1 MNSLVKV
8 SSEKFAPKNPSEI
21 DPELFK
27 FGKLM
32 QFKSNKSVDMY
43 YSDIKYDDVKGVEIV
58 LNDIPMTV
66 RETNFIARHE
76 KAVTWMFN
84 FKLDENNSEA
94 MKFKEVMI
102 ESENSFEKLLLKHLD
117 NSLKKIDSDIDHFKR
132 KSGIRK
138 KNNNK
143 PKPKVFED
151 VQKYISKFSY
161 ISKMENGKP
170 INSSK
175 REDYVCYFSMP
186 IEFKTDEINKFVTI
200 QVRNENRK
208 KENDPNSFKY
218 RTLPCKIDKFRKVFL
233 NNPARIDKLVLKL
246 TKGFVN
252 GAQCAAGY
260 YCNIK
265 FMAVTILKKQTLT
278 EKYISKEDCVDEEY
292 EIDSDDGDEGETNK
306 KLLKKAVKD
315 EDDNEDD
322 DDINEDEEIEKFK
335 KKNKKKKLVKE
346 FDTDEEI

>member
-21 DPELFK
+21 DPKLFK

-32 QFKSNKSVDMY
+32 QFNSNKSVDMY
-43 YSDIKYDDVKGVEIV
+43 YTDIMYDDVKGVEIV
-58 LNDIPMTV
+58 LNNIPMTV
-66 RETNFIARHE
+66 RESNFIARHE

-102 ESENSFEKLLLKHLD
+102 ENENSFEKLLLKHLD
-117 NSLKKIDSDIDHFKR
+117 DSLKKIDSDIDQFKR

-138 KNNNK
+138 KNNNR

-170 INSSK
+170 INSDK
-175 REDYVCYFSMP
+175 REDYICYFSMP

-208 KENDPNSFKY
+208 KDNDPNSFKY
-218 RTLPCKIDKFRKVFL
+218 RSLPCNIDKFKKVFL
-233 NNPARIDKLVLKL
+233 NNPAIIDKLVIKL

-278 EKYISKEDCVDEEY
+278 EKYISKEEFVEEEY
-292 EIDSDDGDEGETNK
+292 EIDSDDNDRGETNK
-306 KLLKKAVKD
+306 KLLKKAAK
-315 EDDNEDD
+315 EEEDD
-322 DDINEDEEIEKFK
+322 DDEINEEEEIEKFK
-335 KKNKKKKLVKE
+335 KKKKKFVKE
-346 FDTDEEI
+346 YDTDEEI

>member
-21 DPELFK
+21 DTKLFK

-32 QFKSNKSVDMY
+32 QFNSNKSVDMY
-43 YSDIKYDDVKGVEIV
+43 YTDIMYDDAKGVEIV

-66 RETNFIARHE
+66 RESNFIARHE

-102 ESENSFEKLLLKHLD
+102 ENENSFEKLLLKHLD
-117 NSLKKIDSDIDHFKR
+117 SSLKKIDSDIDQFKR

-170 INSSK
+170 INSNK
-175 REDYVCYFSMP
+175 REDYICYFSMP

-208 KENDPNSFKY
+208 KDNDPNSFKY
-218 RTLPCKIDKFRKVFL
+218 RSLPCKIDKFKKAFL

-278 EKYISKEDCVDEEY
+278 EKYISKEEFVEEEY
-292 EIDSDDGDEGETNK
+292 EIDSDDGDVCETNK
-306 KLLKKAVKD
+306 KLLKKAIK
-315 EDDNEDD
+315 EEDD
-322 DDINEDEEIEKFK
+322 DDEINEDEEIEKFK
-335 KKNKKKKLVKE
+335 KKKKKFVKE
-346 FDTDEEI
+346 YDTDEEI

>member
-21 DPELFK
+21 DPKLFK

-32 QFKSNKSVDMY
+32 QFNSNKSVDMY
-43 YSDIKYDDVKGVEIV
+43 YTDIMYDDVKGVEIV

-66 RETNFIARHE
+66 RESNFIARHE

-102 ESENSFEKLLLKHLD
+102 ENENSFEKLLLKHLD
-117 NSLKKIDSDIDHFKR
+117 DSLKKIDSDIDQFKR

-170 INSSK
+170 INSNK
-175 REDYVCYFSMP
+175 REDYICYFSMP

-208 KENDPNSFKY
+208 KDNDPNSFKY
-218 RTLPCKIDKFRKVFL
+218 RSLPCKIDKFKKAFL
-233 NNPARIDKLVLKL
+233 NNPAIIDKLILKL

-278 EKYISKEDCVDEEY
+278 EKYIPKEEFVEEEY
-292 EIDSDDGDEGETNK
+292 EIDSDDGDVGETNK
-306 KLLKKAVKD
+306 KLLKKAVK
-315 EDDNEDD
+315 EEDD
-322 DDINEDEEIEKFK
+322 DDDEINEEEEIEKFK
-335 KKNKKKKLVKE
+335 KRKKKFVKE
-346 FDTDEEI
+346 YDTDEEI